1 MYMTRFF
8 VVLFFSIWVKY
19 VSEKIVKN
27 HAKPITIF
35 RLQNKPTLRT
45 VSSLFFARKFVS
57 EVGCVSI
64 RAAKPRATF
73 CVGALL
79 RGQIDKYDVDW
90 FTTKMAPN
98 KKTDCLCRNSP
109 TIFRIFIYFVIRY
122 NYLLD
127 MPVIYITFVWSF
139 TRSSLWNIT
148 EREKQFL
155 DGQNSRNF
163 SERH

>member
-1 MYMTRFF
+1 MSSLLPPKELRQKHVWDLKCIWHGFLSFYFF
-8 VVLFFSIWVKY
+8 NMSKICIR
-19 VSEKIVKN
+19 KIVKN

-127 MPVIYITFVWSF
+127 MPVNLYHICLILYSF
-139 TRSSLWNIT
+139 
-148 EREKQFL
+148 
-155 DGQNSRNF
+155 
-163 SERH
+163 